1 MAISTEEFIHATAE
15 IKIQIWSYKIITN
28 KEHIMNIKID
38 SKILHR
44 LIMAELATHNGLQL
58 SPELVNKLAS
68 DIVKSIDDYIFYCDP
83 ETHSI

>member
-1 MAISTEEFIHATAE
+1 
-15 IKIQIWSYKIITN
+15 
-28 KEHIMNIKID
+28 MNIKID